1 MSSSVS
7 WVMNFRFTK
16 SIIREA
22 LNDQKLGI
30 LWIMARV
37 YRFLSDPGV
46 SGVRSMGPVVSN
58 SLTKYTLCKL
68 NWCDSSWWRYKLNTN
83 W

>member
-7 WVMNFRFTK
+7 WVMNFCFTK

-37 YRFLSDPGV
+37 YRFFYNVLFPG
-46 SGVRSMGPVVSN
+46 
-58 SLTKYTLCKL
+58 LFTLEKYTRNQLL
-68 NWCDSSWWRYKLNTN
+68 E
-83 W
+83 